1 MTVHIENVSGTGG
14 GWSEYT
20 LGKSN
25 DREHATLICGN
36 TLMGDNLIED
46 IEYKSGNYVRM
57 VVSFAKEDNVS
68 VEQGDSITKEF
79 VENYMY
85 GYSSDE
91 YHVDIVRH
99 EDTDQLH
106 YHVRFPKINLL
117 TNTQLKVYWHK
128 SDLNYVKAT
137 ITDIAYKYNLIIGLD
152 KRKLTKDPL
161 EKKKRI
167 KKWREQHEHKQK
179 DLDFTTKKSRE
190 IAELQLTDHIADA
203 VQSGILTNLDA
214 VKAELLA
221 LGLKVTNE
229 GFDMPK
235 SFHYLTVMKGDN
247 KLRLKGDIY
256 DRRFY
261 KLDRETK
268 TEKISSNT
276 SLTARN
282 RGDRTDGKQIAI
294 DLRRE
299 RNKRLKFIDRQYQS
313 GRKRAIRKILEDSQG
328 ITLEQSK
335 TAQTVTQ
342 ISSTWSISPGR
353 DYRYLDNTIHNKI
366 KADYDSIGTKIIDS
380 TRKRAERKRKRA
392 ESIARINAIITRRA
406 KDSIQPTKQD
416 YRIIAERRRG
426 RKLFRAVIKNIGSV
440 VHELTTELKRGVS
453 NFIKEA
459 LALQSQDEKSLSNK
473 NMEESE
479 KETQIILPTSDMTAG
494 YNHVNSKNE
503 EVTIKTSHK

>member
-1 MTVHIENVSGTGG
+1 MTVHIENVSGTGE

-20 LGKSN
+20 LGKEN
-25 DREHATLICGN
+25 DREHATLIQGN
-36 TLMGDNLIED
+36 TLMGDSLIED

-68 VEQGDSITKEF
+68 VEQGDRITKELIK
-79 VENYMY
+79 NYMY
-85 GYSSDE
+85 GYSNDE

-137 ITDIAYKYNLIIGLD
+137 IADIAHRHNLIIGMD
-152 KRKLTKDPL
+152 KRKLIKSPL

-167 KKWREQHEHKQK
+167 TKWREQHKQE
-179 DLDFTTKKSRE
+179 DLDFTTKKLRE
-190 IAELQLTDHIADA
+190 VAELQLTDHIIDA

-214 VKAELLA
+214 VKAELSA

-261 KLDRETK
+261 KLDRETR

-276 SLTARN
+276 STRRRDN
-282 RGDRTDGKQIAI
+282 SDRTDGKQIAI

-299 RNKRLKFIDRQYQS
+299 CNKRVKFLDRQYS
-313 GRKRAIRKILEDSQG
+313 SSRKRAIKKILEDSQG
-328 ITLEQSK
+328 INLGQSQTIQ
-335 TAQTVTQ
+335 TAIQ

-440 VHELTTELKRGVS
+440 VHELTTELKRGVR

-459 LALQSQDEKSLSNK
+459 LALQSQDEKSVSNK

>member
-1 MTVHIENVSGTGG
+1 MTVHIENVSGTGE

-20 LGKSN
+20 LGKEN
-25 DREHATLICGN
+25 DREHATLIQGN
-36 TLMGDNLIED
+36 TLMGDSLIED

-68 VEQGDSITKEF
+68 VAQGDRITKELIK
-79 VENYMY
+79 NYMY
-85 GYSSDE
+85 GYSNDE

-137 ITDIAYKYNLIIGLD
+137 IADIAHRHNLIIGMD
-152 KRKLTKDPL
+152 KRKLIKSPL

-167 KKWREQHEHKQK
+167 TKWREQHKQE

-190 IAELQLTDHIADA
+190 VAELQLTDHIIDA

-229 GFDMPK
+229 GFDVPK

-256 DRRFY
+256 DRKFY
-261 KLDRETK
+261 KLDRETR

-299 RNKRLKFIDRQYQS
+299 RNKRVKFIDRQYKS
-313 GRKRAIRKILEDSQG
+313 GRKRAINKILKDSQG
-328 ITLEQSK
+328 VNFGEQK
-335 TAQTVTQ
+335 TAQKVTQ
-342 ISSTWSISPGR
+342 ISYTWSISPWR
-353 DYRYLDNTIHNKI
+353 DYRYLGNPVHNKI
-366 KADYDSIGTKIIDS
+366 KEQNDSFRKKIIDS

-406 KDSIQPTKQD
+406 KDCIQPTKQD

-426 RKLFRAVIKNIGSV
+426 RKLIRAVSKNIGTV
-440 VHELTTELKRGVS
+440 VRKLTVEFKRRFNSLLQELKVQTERKKVVYE
-453 NFIKEA
+453 NTI
-459 LALQSQDEKSLSNK
+459 
-473 NMEESE
+473 EEIE
-479 KETQIILPTSDMTAG
+479 KEEELISPSSDMIEG
-494 YNHVNSKNE
+494 YNHINSKNE
-503 EVTIKTSHK
+503 EVTIKISHK